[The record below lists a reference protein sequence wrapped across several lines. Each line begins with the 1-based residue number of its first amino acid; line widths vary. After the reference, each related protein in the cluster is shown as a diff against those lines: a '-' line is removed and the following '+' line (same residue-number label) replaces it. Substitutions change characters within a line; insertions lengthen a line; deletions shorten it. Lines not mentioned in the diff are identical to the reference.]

1 MNCLNCRTKIC
12 QSAVSCGA
20 EKFDMTSTMTAYHA
34 DENQTVIQ
42 AAAGLVDDGRAGTLS
57 RIEEIIE
64 FSKTMGYRKIGLA
77 YCWGMTALA
86 VTVRNILSASGL
98 TTIGVSCTVGGF
110 SQKEVNEES
119 RLPGASC
126 NPLNQAAQLN
136 AEGVDLA
143 VVIGLCMGH
152 DILFNRE
159 FKGDITTLVVKD
171 RPNNHNPLAGI
182 EHYVHRQK
190 QHAAGEEKKELEPVG

>member
-1 MNCLNCRTKIC
+1 MNCLNCRAKIC
-12 QSAVSCGA
+12 QSASSCGA
-20 EKFDMTSTMTAYHA
+20 EKFDISSTMTAYHA

-42 AAAGLVDDGRAGTLS
+42 AAAELVDDGRAGTLS

-64 FSKTMGYRKIGLA
+64 FSQTMGYRKIGLA

-86 VTVRNILSASGL
+86 VTVRNIFSASGL
-98 TTIGVSCTVGGF
+98 ATIGVSCTVGGF

-119 RLPGASC
+119 LLPGASC

-159 FKGDITTLVVKD
+159 FKGDITTLIVKD
-171 RPNNHNPLAGI
+171 RPNSHNPLAGI

-190 QHAAGEEKKELEPVG
+190 QNETGKQKKELEPVG